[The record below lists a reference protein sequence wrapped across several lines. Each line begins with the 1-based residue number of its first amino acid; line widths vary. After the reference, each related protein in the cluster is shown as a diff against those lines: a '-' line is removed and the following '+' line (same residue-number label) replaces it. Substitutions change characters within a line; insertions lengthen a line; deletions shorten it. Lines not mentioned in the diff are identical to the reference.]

1 MMQAMS
7 VTSDEQHNLIE
18 VWKLQIAHSR
28 FFIRLYLIFRE
39 IHEEKTKMGSCKMEV
54 QRANLRISHTLW

>member
-18 VWKLQIAHSR
+18 VWKLQIPSGK
-28 FFIRLYLIFRE
+28 RLHNYGKSTIFNG
-39 IHEEKTKMGSCKMEV
+39 KTHYVYGHV
-54 QRANLRISHTLW
+54 Q